1 MAVSTH
7 NSLTCL
13 NCGKT
18 LPTANFYKDKGA
30 ANAVGLI
37 PICKTCLQELAY
49 ENGVFSQN
57 KVFELCRRI
66 DKPFFYATFSAVR
79 SKNTVESAKIG
90 EYIRCINVGKT
101 AFMNFSQ
108 GEQSTRNDG
117 AGGGLTDDELAECS
131 DLFGEGF
138 GAEEYRAAKRL
149 YDKMTNNYPLKTNMH
164 QQTLA
169 DWAMTKAKE
178 IRAMAM
184 GNVEEAEKWGK
195 RADAKATAAKLNPSQ
210 LSAADLSEGINNFSK
225 LTEAVERARDIIPIL
240 NKYRER
246 PQDKVDYA
254 IWQFVNYCRKLEG
267 KPTVEYRDVYAFL
280 DEQYEKQKEI
290 ISWLKKEK
298 DGRYDEVQ

>member
-1 MAVSTH
+1 MAVSAL
-7 NSLTCL
+7 NSMTCL

-18 LPTANFYKDKGA
+18 LPASNFYKDKGA
-30 ANAVGLI
+30 TNAAGLT
-37 PICKTCLQELAY
+37 PICKTCLQDLAY
-49 ENGVFSQN
+49 ENGVFSQT
-57 KVFELCRRI
+57 KLFDICRRI
-66 DKPFFYATFSAVR
+66 DKPFFYSTFNSVR
-79 SKNTVESAKIG
+79 NKSVPESTKIG
-90 EYIRCINVGKT
+90 EYIRCVNVGKT
-101 AFMNFSQ
+101 ASLNFSQ
-108 GEQSTRNDG
+108 GEQAPRND
-117 AGGGLTDDELAECS
+117 ATGGGLTEEQLQECS
-131 DLFGEGF
+131 DLFGEDF
-138 GAEEYRAAKRL
+138 SAEEYRSAKRL

-164 QQTLA
+164 QQILA

-178 IRAMAM
+178 IRAMAL

-225 LTEAVERARDIIPIL
+225 LTEAVERARDIIPVL

-267 KPTVEYRDVYAFL
+267 KPTVAYRDVYAFL
-280 DEQYEKQKEI
+280 DEQYEKQKEL

-298 DGRYDEVQ
+298 DGNYDEVQ